1 MEVPAPAYFYP
12 NHMGRIILLAL
23 EEIVSRNGVNA
34 ILNLAELSDL
44 IDNYP
49 PHNQNLEF
57 PFQTISRLQGALEDM
72 YGPRGGRGVA
82 LRVGRACFQYGLR
95 EFGPLFG
102 LTDFTFRLL
111 PTHPKLKMGATSFAD
126 IFNKYSDQRV
136 SLEDQGDRLL
146 WHIERCPLCWERRT
160 ETPCCHMAV
169 GVLQESLYWVSG
181 GKYFN
186 VEETHCIA
194 SGDPVCTIVIDKTPM
209 S

>member
-1 MEVPAPAYFYP
+1 MDVPAPVYFYP

-34 ILNLAELSDL
+34 VLNLASLPDL
-44 IDNYP
+44 IGNYP

-57 PFQTISRLQGALEDM
+57 SFQTISRLQCALEDM

-95 EFGPLFG
+95 EFGPMFG
-102 LTDFTFRLL
+102 LTDLTFRLL
-111 PTHPKLKMGATSFAD
+111 PLQSKIKMGANSFAD

-136 SLEDQGDRLL
+136 RLEDDGDHLL
-146 WHIERCPLCWERRT
+146 WHIECCPLCWERHT

-169 GVLQESLYWVSG
+169 GILQESLYWVSG
-181 GKYFN
+181 GKFFN

-194 SGDPVCTIVIDKTPM
+194 SGDPRCTILIEKNPM
-209 S
+209 G

>member
-1 MEVPAPAYFYP
+1 MNVPAPAYFYP

-23 EEIVSRNGVNA
+23 EEIIGQNGVTA
-34 ILNLAELSDL
+34 ILNLASFSDL

-57 PFQTISRLQGALEDM
+57 PFQTISGMQSALEEM

-82 LRVGRACFQYGLR
+82 LRAGRACFQYGLR

-102 LTDFTFRLL
+102 LTDLTFRLL
-111 PTHPKLKMGATSFAD
+111 PLPTKLRMGANSFAD

-136 SLEDQGDRLL
+136 RLEDQGKRLL
-146 WHIERCPLCWERRT
+146 WHIERCPLCWGRHT
-160 ETPCCHMAV
+160 ETPACHMAV

-194 SGDPVCTIVIDKTPM
+194 TGDAACTIVIDKTPM